1 MNKKSLHDLQYENA
15 KIENDVNTGCA
26 IVTLVC
32 LGVVA
37 AFTLGLIMF
46 AFA

>member
-15 KIENDVNTGCA
+15 KIDNDVNTGCA

-32 LGVVA
+32 LGA
-37 AFTLGLIMF
+37 LGMFILGLVLL